1 MKKIFTLLFVL
12 MTTLAV
18 SAQDLQGKLVIGK
31 VFYAGS
37 TRLNGATPKNYM
49 CHLYI
54 ELYNNS
60 AETIDVAGTYVA
72 MANSDA
78 AANAWAATDMVDD
91 KAGMAVFKQVFQIP
105 AGSPVLME
113 PGKSLVITNCAIDH
127 SEIAEGKVDLSKA
140 DFELKS
146 TNAAFNFHSDAVPA
160 MGIAYSANAAQD
172 YINFMNPGPL
182 GIALFK
188 ADTDIANCAKTF
200 PKGKETGNQYL
211 IIPMA
216 NSIDAVDIVKQKT
229 PSADDKRFT
238 ADYDAGFTCTADPNT
253 FNCQAVARK
262 VASMDGDRKVLQ
274 DTNNSTDDFES
285 LWNVQTGVYD
295 VKEAATIAEFNA
307 IADGKLVKLTLAD
320 ARVNAFNDLDR
331 AYYVED
337 ASGATVIK
345 GVNLTKGTK
354 LNGYIIG
361 TKGSEDVDYVNDPS
375 QAYEYSLTVVDASLS
390 AFEATETELVGTPMT
405 IAEAAAQANYGRLVT
420 LSNVKI
426 EAIGNGMNKL
436 LTDAENNTM
445 KTRDLFGVLSSEY
458 TWPAKATSITGVVI
472 YYYTGWFLIPISE
485 DAIVADT
492 STGIETIHNSQFTVK
507 NSIYNLQGIR
517 LNSLQKGLNIVNGKK
532 VVIR

>member
-1 MKKIFTLLFVL
+1 MKKFFTLLFVF
-12 MTTLAV
+12 LAALNA
-18 SAQDLQGKLVIGK
+18 SAEDLQGKLVIGK

-37 TRLNGATPKNYM
+37 VRLNGATPKNYL

-60 AETIDVAGTYVA
+60 AESIDVAGTYVA

-78 AANAWAATDMVDD
+78 AANAWAAADMKDD

-105 AGSPVLME
+105 AGSPVVME

-160 MGIAYSANAAQD
+160 MTIAYSAAANQD

-188 ADTDIANCAKTF
+188 ADTDIANCAKTL

-211 IIPMA
+211 VIPMA

-238 ADYDAGFTCTADPNT
+238 DDYDAGFTCTADPNT

-262 VASMDGDRKVLQ
+262 VLSHDGGRMVLK
-274 DTNNSTDDFES
+274 DTNNSSDDFES

-307 IADGKLVKLTLAD
+307 IENGKLVKLALAD

-354 LNGYIIG
+354 LNGYLIG
-361 TKGSEDVDYVNDPS
+361 QKDITDVDYVNDPS
-375 QAYEYSLTVVDASLS
+375 QAYEHSLTVDASQS
-390 AFEATETELVGTPMT
+390 VFEAAEAEMVGTPMT

-420 LSNVKI
+420 LSNIKI

-458 TWPAKATSITGVVI
+458 TWPAKATSITGVVLF
-472 YYYTGWFLIPISE
+472 YMTGWFLIPISE
-485 DAIVADT
+485 DAIVADN

>member
-1 MKKIFTLLFVL
+1 MKKFFTLLFVFL
-12 MTTLAV
+12 TALSA

-31 VFYAGS
+31 VFYSGS
-37 TRLNGATPKNYM
+37 TRLNGATPKNYL

-54 ELYNNS
+54 ELYNNA

-78 AANAWAATDMVDD
+78 AANAWAAADMVDD

-127 SEIAEGKVDLSKA
+127 SEIAEGRVDLSNA

-146 TNAAFNFHSDAVPA
+146 TNAAFNFHTETVPA
-160 MGIAYSANAAQD
+160 MTIAYSANASQD
-172 YINFMNPGPL
+172 YINFMNPGPD

-188 ADTDIANCAKTF
+188 ADTDIAGCAKTYG
-200 PKGKETGNQYL
+200 KGKDSGNEFL
-211 IIPMA
+211 VLPMA

-238 ADYDAGFTCTADPNT
+238 DAYDAGFTCTADPGNFT
-253 FNCQAVARK
+253 CQAVARK
-262 VASMDGDRKVLQ
+262 VVSTDGDRKVLQ
-274 DTNNSTDDFES
+274 DTNNSSDDFES
-285 LWNVQTGVYD
+285 LWNVQPRVYD

-307 IADGKLVKLTLAD
+307 IENGKVVKLALTD

-345 GVNLTKGTK
+345 GVNLTKSTA
-354 LNGYIIG
+354 LSGYVIG
-361 TKGSEDVDYVNDPS
+361 TKEIKDVDYMNDPS
-375 QAYEYSLTVVDASLS
+375 QAYEHSLTVDASWS
-390 AFEATETELVGTPMT
+390 AYEAAETELVGTSMT
-405 IAEAAAQANYGRLVT
+405 IAEAAVQANYGRLVT
-420 LSNVKI
+420 LSDVEI
-426 EAIGNGMNKL
+426 TQVGNGLNKQL
-436 LTDAENNTM
+436 KDAAGNTI
-445 KTRDLFGVLSSEY
+445 KARDLFGILPSDYE
-458 TWPAKATSITGVVI
+458 WPAKATSITGVVL
-472 YYYTGWFLIPISE
+472 YYMTGWFLMPISVE
-485 DAIVADT
+485 AIVADA
-492 STGIETIHNSQFTVK
+492 TGIENVHNSQFTVN

-517 LNSLQKGLNIVNGKK
+517 LNGLQKGINIINGKK
-532 VVIR
+532 VVIK

>member
-1 MKKIFTLLFVL
+1 MKKLFTLLFVF
-12 MTTLAV
+12 LAALSA

-127 SEIAEGKVDLSKA
+127 SDIAEGRVDLSNA
-140 DFELKS
+140 DFEVKS
-146 TNAAFNFHSDAVPA
+146 ANNAFNFHSETVPA
-160 MGIAYSANAAQD
+160 MTLVYSAAANQD
-172 YINFMNPGPL
+172 FINFMNPGPD

-188 ADTDIANCAKTF
+188 ADTDIANCAKTYK
-200 PKGKETGNQYL
+200 KGKDSGNQYL

-216 NSIDAVDIVKQKT
+216 NSIDAVDIVYQKT
-229 PSADDKRFT
+229 PSANDKRFT
-238 ADYDAGFTCTADPNT
+238 AEYDAGFTCTADINN

-262 VASMDGDRKVLQ
+262 LVNTENGRKVLQ
-274 DTNNSTDDFES
+274 DTNNSSDDFVT
-285 LWNVQTGVYD
+285 LYNVQPRVYD
-295 VKEAATIAEFNA
+295 GIVAATIAEFNA
-307 IADGKLVKLTLAD
+307 VKDGMTAKLMLTN
-320 ARVNAFNDLDR
+320 ARVNAFNDLDQ

-337 ASGATVIK
+337 ASAATVVK
-345 GVNLTKGTK
+345 GVNLTTGTL

-361 TKGSEDVDYVNDPS
+361 TKSTTDVDYINTPS
-375 QAYEYSLTVVDASLS
+375 QGLEYSLTAKDATLS
-390 AFEATETELVGTPMT
+390 DFEATQTTLAGTSMT
-405 IAEAAAQANYGRLVT
+405 IAEACAQANYGKLVT
-420 LSNVKI
+420 LSDVEI
-426 EAIGNGMNKL
+426 AALGNGMNKQL
-436 LTDAENNTM
+436 KDATGKTM
-445 KTRDLFGVLSSEY
+445 KARDLFGVLPENY
-458 TWPAKATSITGVVI
+458 EWPTKATTITGVVL
-472 YYYTGWFLIPISE
+472 YYMTGWFLMPISV
-485 DAIVADT
+485 DAIVADA
-492 STGIETIHNSQFTVK
+492 TGIETVHNSQFTVS
-507 NSIYNLQGIR
+507 NSIYSLQGIR

-532 VVIR
+532 VVIK

>member
-1 MKKIFTLLFVL
+1 MKKLFTLLFVF
-12 MTTLAV
+12 LAALSA

-37 TRLNGATPKNYM
+37 TRLNGATPKNYL

-72 MANSDA
+72 MANTDA
-78 AANAWAATDMVDD
+78 AANAWAATDMTGD
-91 KAGMAVFKQVFQIP
+91 KEGMAVFKQVFQIP

-127 SEIAEGKVDLSKA
+127 SEIAEGKVDLSNA
-140 DFELKS
+140 EFELKS
-146 TNAAFNFHSDAVPA
+146 ANAAFNFHSDAVPA
-160 MGIAYSANAAQD
+160 MTIAYSANASQD
-172 YINFMNPGPL
+172 YINFVNPGPD

-188 ADTDIANCAKTF
+188 ADTDIANCAKTYG
-200 PKGKETGNQYL
+200 KGKDTGNEYL

-238 ADYDAGFTCTADPNT
+238 DAYDAGFTCTADPNV

-262 VASMDGDRKVLQ
+262 VVSNDGSRKVLQ
-274 DTNNSTDDFES
+274 DTNNSSEDFES
-285 LWNVQTGVYD
+285 LWNVQPRVYD

-307 IADGKLVKLTLAD
+307 IENGKVVKLALTD

-331 AYYVED
+331 SYYVED

-345 GVNLTKGTK
+345 GVNLTKSTV
-354 LNGYIIG
+354 LSGYVIG
-361 TKGSEDVDYVNDPS
+361 TKEITDVDYMNDPS
-375 QAYEYSLTVVDASLS
+375 QAYEHSLTVDASWS
-390 AFEATETELVGTPMT
+390 AYEAAETELVGTPMT
-405 IAEAAAQANYGRLVT
+405 IAEAAVQANYGRLVT
-420 LSNVKI
+420 LSDVEI
-426 EAIGNGMNKL
+426 TQIGNGLNKQL
-436 LTDAENNTM
+436 KDAAGNTI
-445 KTRDLFGVLSSEY
+445 KARDLFGILPDGYE
-458 TWPAKATSITGVVI
+458 WPAKATSITGVVL
-472 YYYTGWFLIPISE
+472 YYMTGWFLMPISVE
-485 DAIVADT
+485 AIVADA
-492 STGIETIHNSQFTVK
+492 TGIETIHNSQFTVK

-532 VVIR
+532 VVIK

>member
-1 MKKIFTLLFVL
+1 MKKLFTLLFVF
-12 MTTLAV
+12 LAALSA

-72 MANSDA
+72 MANTDA

-91 KAGMAVFKQVFQIP
+91 KEGMAVFKQVFQIP

-127 SEIAEGKVDLSKA
+127 SEIAEGKVDLSNA
-140 DFELKS
+140 EFELKS
-146 TNAAFNFHSDAVPA
+146 ANNAFNFHTETVPA
-160 MGIAYSANAAQD
+160 MTIAYSANASQD
-172 YINFMNPGPL
+172 YINFVNPGPD

-188 ADTDIANCAKTF
+188 ADTDIANCAKTY
-200 PKGKETGNQYL
+200 PKGKETGNEYL

-238 ADYDAGFTCTADPNT
+238 DAYDAGFTCTADPNV

-262 VASMDGDRKVLQ
+262 VVSNDGSRKVLQ
-274 DTNNSTDDFES
+274 DTNNSSDDFES
-285 LWNVQTGVYD
+285 LWNVQPRVYD

-307 IADGKLVKLTLAD
+307 IENGKVVKLALTD

-345 GVNLTKGTK
+345 GVNLTKSTV
-354 LNGYIIG
+354 LNGYVIG
-361 TKGSEDVDYVNDPS
+361 TKEITDVDYVNVPS
-375 QAYEYSLTVVDASLS
+375 QAYEHSLTVDASWS
-390 AFEATETELVGTPMT
+390 AYEAAETELVGTPMT
-405 IAEAAAQANYGRLVT
+405 IAEAAVQANYGRLVT
-420 LSNVKI
+420 LSDVEI
-426 EAIGNGMNKL
+426 TQIGNGLNKQL
-436 LTDAENNTM
+436 KDAAGNTI
-445 KTRDLFGVLSSEY
+445 KARDLFGILPSDYE
-458 TWPAKATSITGVVI
+458 WPAKATSITGVVL
-472 YYYTGWFLIPISE
+472 YYMTGWFLMPISVE
-485 DAIVADT
+485 AIVADA
-492 STGIETIHNSQFTVK
+492 TGIETIHNSQFTVK

-532 VVIR
+532 VVIK

>member
-1 MKKIFTLLFVL
+1 MKKLFTLLFVL
-12 MTTLAV
+12 LAAL
-18 SAQDLQGKLVIGK
+18 SASAEDLQGKLVIGK

-91 KAGMAVFKQVFQIP
+91 KEGMAVFKQVFQIP
-105 AGSPVLME
+105 AGSPVVME
-113 PGKSLVITNCAIDH
+113 PGKSLVITTCAIDH
-127 SEIAEGKVDLSKA
+127 SEIAEGKVDLSTA
-140 DFELKS
+140 DFEVKS
-146 TNAAFNFHSDAVPA
+146 ANAAFNNHSETVPA
-160 MGIAYSANAAQD
+160 MTLVYSAAANQD
-172 YINFMNPGPL
+172 FINFMNPGPD

-188 ADTDIANCAKTF
+188 ADTDIANCAKTYK
-200 PKGKETGNQYL
+200 KGKDSGNQYL

-216 NSIDAVDIVKQKT
+216 NSIDAVDIVYQKT
-229 PSADDKRFT
+229 PSANDKRFT
-238 ADYDAGFTCTADPNT
+238 DDYDAGFTCTTDINT

-274 DTNNSTDDFES
+274 DTNNSSDDFES
-285 LWNVQTGVYD
+285 LWNVQPRVYD
-295 VKEAATIAEFNA
+295 VKEAATIADFNA
-307 IADGKLVKLTLAD
+307 IEDGKIVKLTLAD
-320 ARVNAFNDLDR
+320 ARVNAYYDLDR

-345 GVNLTKGTK
+345 GVNLTAAIL

-361 TKGSEDVDYVNDPS
+361 KKGSTDVDYVNVPS
-375 QAYEYSLTVVDASLS
+375 QAYEYSLTIEDATLS
-390 AFEATETELVGTPMT
+390 AYEATETELVGTPMT
-405 IAEAAAQANYGRLVT
+405 IAETAAQANYGRLVT
-420 LSNVKI
+420 LSDVEI
-426 EAIGNGMNKL
+426 TALGNGMNKQL
-436 LTDAENNTM
+436 KDADGNTI
-445 KTRDLFGVLSSEY
+445 KARDLFGVLSEGY
-458 TWPAKATSITGVVI
+458 EWPAKATSITGVVL
-472 YYYTGWFLIPISE
+472 YYMTGWFLIPISA
-485 DAIVADT
+485 DAIVTNA
-492 STGIETIHNSQFTVK
+492 TGIETIHNSQFTVK

-532 VVIR
+532 VVIK

>member
-1 MKKIFTLLFVL
+1 MKKLFTLLFVL
-12 MTTLAV
+12 LAAL
-18 SAQDLQGKLVIGK
+18 SASAEDLQGKLVIGK

-37 TRLNGATPKNYM
+37 VRLNGATPKNYM

-78 AANAWAATDMVDD
+78 AANAWAAVDMVED

-105 AGSPVLME
+105 AGSPVVME

-238 ADYDAGFTCTADPNT
+238 AEYDAGFTCTADVNNY
-253 FNCQAVARK
+253 NCQAVARK
-262 VASMDGDRKVLQ
+262 VVSNDGSRKVLQ
-274 DTNNSTDDFES
+274 DTNNSSDDFES
-285 LWNVQTGVYD
+285 LWNVQPRVYD

-337 ASGATVIK
+337 ASGATVVK
-345 GVNLTKGTK
+345 GVNLT
-354 LNGYIIG
+354 
-361 TKGSEDVDYVNDPS
+361 
-375 QAYEYSLTVVDASLS
+375 
-390 AFEATETELVGTPMT
+390 TELVGTPMT

-532 VVIR
+532 VVIK

>member
-1 MKKIFTLLFVL
+1 MKKLFTLLFVF
-12 MTTLAV
+12 LAALGA

-127 SEIAEGKVDLSKA
+127 SEIAEGKVDLSNA
-140 DFELKS
+140 EFELKS
-146 TNAAFNFHSDAVPA
+146 ANNAFNFHSEAVPA
-160 MGIAYSANAAQD
+160 MTIAYSANASQD
-172 YINFMNPGPL
+172 YINFVNPGPD

-188 ADTDIANCAKTF
+188 ADTDIANCAKTY
-200 PKGKETGNQYL
+200 PKGKETGNEYL
-211 IIPMA
+211 VIPMA

-238 ADYDAGFTCTADPNT
+238 DAYDAGFTCTADPNA

-262 VASMDGDRKVLQ
+262 VVSNDGSRKVLQ
-274 DTNNSTDDFES
+274 DTNNSSDDFES
-285 LWNVQTGVYD
+285 LWNVQPRVYD

-307 IADGKLVKLTLAD
+307 IENGKVVKLALTD

-345 GVNLTKGTK
+345 GVNLTKSTV
-354 LNGYIIG
+354 LNGYVIG
-361 TKGSEDVDYVNDPS
+361 TKEITDVDYMNVPS
-375 QAYEYSLTVVDASLS
+375 QAYEHSLTVDASWS
-390 AFEATETELVGTPMT
+390 AYEAAETELVGTPMT
-405 IAEAAAQANYGRLVT
+405 IAEAAVQANYGRLVT
-420 LSNVKI
+420 LSDVEI
-426 EAIGNGMNKL
+426 TQIGNGLNKQL
-436 LTDAENNTM
+436 KDAAGNTI
-445 KTRDLFGVLSSEY
+445 KARDLFGILPSDYE
-458 TWPAKATSITGVVI
+458 WPAKATSITGVVL
-472 YYYTGWFLIPISE
+472 YYMTGWFLMPISVE
-485 DAIVADT
+485 AIVADA
-492 STGIETIHNSQFTVK
+492 TGIETIHNSQFTVK

-532 VVIR
+532 VVIK

>member
-1 MKKIFTLLFVL
+1 MKKFFTLLFVF
-12 MTTLAV
+12 LAALGA
-18 SAQDLQGKLVIGK
+18 SAEDLQGKLVIGK

-105 AGSPVLME
+105 AGSPVVME
-113 PGKSLVITNCAIDH
+113 PGKSLVITTCAIDH
-127 SEIAEGKVDLSKA
+127 SEIAEGKVDLSTA
-140 DFELKS
+140 DFEVKS
-146 TNAAFNFHSDAVPA
+146 ANNAFNFHSETVPA
-160 MGIAYSANAAQD
+160 MTLVYSAAANQD
-172 YINFMNPGPL
+172 YINFMNPGPD

-188 ADTDIANCAKTF
+188 ADTDIANCAKTYK
-200 PKGKETGNQYL
+200 KGKDSGNQYL

-216 NSIDAVDIVKQKT
+216 NSIDAVDIVYQKT
-229 PSADDKRFT
+229 PSANDKRFT
-238 ADYDAGFTCTADPNT
+238 DAYDAGFTCTADPNA

-262 VASMDGDRKVLQ
+262 VVSNDGSRKVLQ
-274 DTNNSTDDFES
+274 DTNNSSDDFES
-285 LWNVQTGVYD
+285 LWNVQPRVYD
-295 VKEAATIAEFNA
+295 VKEAASMAEFNA
-307 IADGKLVKLTLAD
+307 IEDGKLVKLALAD
-320 ARVNAFNDLDR
+320 ARVNAFYDLDG

-361 TKGSEDVDYVNDPS
+361 TKSTTDVDYINTPS
-375 QAYEYSLTVVDASLS
+375 EGLEYTLTVQDATLS
-390 AFEATETELVGTPMT
+390 AFEATQTTLAGTSMT
-405 IAEAAAQANYGRLVT
+405 IAEACAQANYGKLVT
-420 LSNVKI
+420 LSDVEI
-426 EAIGNGMNKL
+426 TQIGNGLNKQL
-436 LTDAENNTM
+436 KDVAGNTM
-445 KTRDLFGVLSSEY
+445 KARDLFGVLPYDYE
-458 TWPAKATSITGVVI
+458 WPAKATSITGVVL
-472 YYYTGWFLIPISE
+472 YYMTGWFLIPISAE
-485 DAIVADT
+485 AIVADA
-492 STGIETIHNSQFTVK
+492 TGIETIHNSQFTVK

-517 LNSLQKGLNIVNGKK
+517 LNGLQRGLNIVNGKK
-532 VVIR
+532 VVIK

>member
-1 MKKIFTLLFVL
+1 MKKLFTLLFVF
-12 MTTLAV
+12 LAALSA

-37 TRLNGATPKNYM
+37 TRLNGATPKNYL

-72 MANSDA
+72 MANTDA

-127 SEIAEGKVDLSKA
+127 SEIAEGKVDLSNA
-140 DFELKS
+140 EFELKS
-146 TNAAFNFHSDAVPA
+146 ANNAFNFHSETVPA
-160 MGIAYSANAAQD
+160 MTIAYSANASQD
-172 YINFMNPGPL
+172 YINFVNPGPD

-188 ADTDIANCAKTF
+188 ADTDIANCAKTY

-211 IIPMA
+211 VIPMA

-238 ADYDAGFTCTADPNT
+238 AEYDAGFTCTADVNN

-262 VASMDGDRKVLQ
+262 VVSNDGSRKVLQ
-274 DTNNSTDDFES
+274 DTNNSSEDFES
-285 LWNVQTGVYD
+285 LWNVQPRVYD

-307 IADGKLVKLTLAD
+307 IENGKVVKLALTD

-331 AYYVED
+331 SYYVED

-345 GVNLTKGTK
+345 GVNLTKSTV
-354 LNGYIIG
+354 LNGYVIG
-361 TKGSEDVDYVNDPS
+361 TKEITDVDYMNVPS
-375 QAYEYSLTVVDASLS
+375 QAYEHSLTVDASWS
-390 AFEATETELVGTPMT
+390 AYEAAETELVGTPMT
-405 IAEAAAQANYGRLVT
+405 IAEAAVQANYGRLVT
-420 LSNVKI
+420 LSDVEI
-426 EAIGNGMNKL
+426 TQIGNGLNKQL
-436 LTDAENNTM
+436 KDAAGNTI
-445 KTRDLFGVLSSEY
+445 KARDLFGILPDGYE
-458 TWPAKATSITGVVI
+458 WPAKATSITGVVL
-472 YYYTGWFLIPISE
+472 YYMTGWFLMPISVE
-485 DAIVADT
+485 AIVADA
-492 STGIETIHNSQFTVK
+492 TGIETIHNSQFTVK

-532 VVIR
+532 VVIK

>member
-1 MKKIFTLLFVL
+1 MKKLFTLLFVF
-12 MTTLAV
+12 LAALSA

-37 TRLNGATPKNYM
+37 TRLNGATPKNYL

-91 KAGMAVFKQVFQIP
+91 KEGMAVFKQVFQIP

-127 SEIAEGKVDLSKA
+127 SEIAEGKVDLSNA
-140 DFELKS
+140 EFELKS
-146 TNAAFNFHSDAVPA
+146 ANNAFNFHTETVPA
-160 MGIAYSANAAQD
+160 MTIAYSANASQD
-172 YINFMNPGPL
+172 YINFVNPGPD

-188 ADTDIANCAKTF
+188 ADTDIANCAKTY

-211 IIPMA
+211 VIPMA

-238 ADYDAGFTCTADPNT
+238 DAYDAGFTCTADPNV

-262 VASMDGDRKVLQ
+262 VVSNDGSRKVLQ
-274 DTNNSTDDFES
+274 DTNNSSEDFES
-285 LWNVQTGVYD
+285 LWNVQPRVYD

-307 IADGKLVKLTLAD
+307 IENGKVVKLALTD

-331 AYYVED
+331 SYYVED

-345 GVNLTKGTK
+345 GVNLTKSTV
-354 LNGYIIG
+354 LNGYVIG
-361 TKGSEDVDYVNDPS
+361 TKEITDVDYMNDPS
-375 QAYEYSLTVVDASLS
+375 QAYEHSLTVDASWS
-390 AFEATETELVGTPMT
+390 AYEAAETELVGTPMT
-405 IAEAAAQANYGRLVT
+405 IAEAAVQANYGRLVT
-420 LSNVKI
+420 LSDVEI
-426 EAIGNGMNKL
+426 TQIGNGLNKQL
-436 LTDAENNTM
+436 KDAAGNTI
-445 KTRDLFGVLSSEY
+445 KARDLFGILPSDYE
-458 TWPAKATSITGVVI
+458 WPAKATSITGVVL
-472 YYYTGWFLIPISE
+472 YYMTGWFLMPISVE
-485 DAIVADT
+485 AIVADA
-492 STGIETIHNSQFTVK
+492 TGIETIHNSQFTVK

-532 VVIR
+532 VVIK

>member
-1 MKKIFTLLFVL
+1 MKKLFTLLFVF
-12 MTTLAV
+12 LAALSA

-37 TRLNGATPKNYM
+37 TRLNGATPKNYL

-72 MANSDA
+72 MANTDA

-91 KAGMAVFKQVFQIP
+91 KEGMAVFKQVFQIP

-127 SEIAEGKVDLSKA
+127 SEIAEGQVDLSTA

-146 TNAAFNFHSDAVPA
+146 ANNAFNFHSEAVPA
-160 MGIAYSANAAQD
+160 MTIAYSANASQD
-172 YINFMNPGPL
+172 YINFVNPGPD

-188 ADTDIANCAKTF
+188 ADTDIANCAKTY
-200 PKGKETGNQYL
+200 PKGKETGNEYL

-238 ADYDAGFTCTADPNT
+238 DAYDAGFTCTADPNA

-262 VASMDGDRKVLQ
+262 VVSNDGSRKVLQ
-274 DTNNSTDDFES
+274 DTNNSSEDFES
-285 LWNVQTGVYD
+285 LWNVQPRVYD

-307 IADGKLVKLTLAD
+307 IENGKVVKLALTD

-345 GVNLTKGTK
+345 GVNLVKSTV
-354 LNGYIIG
+354 LNGYVIG
-361 TKGSEDVDYVNDPS
+361 TKEITDVDYVNVPS
-375 QAYEYSLTVVDASLS
+375 QAYEHSLTVDASWS
-390 AFEATETELVGTPMT
+390 AYEAAETELMGTPMT
-405 IAEAAAQANYGRLVT
+405 IAEAAVQANYGRLVT
-420 LSNVKI
+420 LSDVEI
-426 EAIGNGMNKL
+426 TQIGNGLNKQL
-436 LTDAENNTM
+436 KDAAGNTI
-445 KTRDLFGVLSSEY
+445 KARDLFGILPDGYE
-458 TWPAKATSITGVVI
+458 WPAKATSITGVVL
-472 YYYTGWFLIPISE
+472 YYMTGWFLMPISVE
-485 DAIVADT
+485 AIIADA
-492 STGIETIHNSQFTVK
+492 TGIETIHNSQFTVK

-532 VVIR
+532 IVIK

>member
-1 MKKIFTLLFVL
+1 MKKLFTLLFVF
-12 MTTLAV
+12 LAALSA

-37 TRLNGATPKNYM
+37 TRLNGATPKNYL

-127 SEIAEGKVDLSKA
+127 SEIAEGKVDLSNA
-140 DFELKS
+140 EFELKS
-146 TNAAFNFHSDAVPA
+146 ANNAFNFHTETVPA
-160 MGIAYSANAAQD
+160 MTIAYSANASQD
-172 YINFMNPGPL
+172 YINFVNPGPD

-188 ADTDIANCAKTF
+188 ADTDIANCAKTY

-211 IIPMA
+211 VIPMA

-238 ADYDAGFTCTADPNT
+238 DAYDAGFTCTADPNV

-262 VASMDGDRKVLQ
+262 VVSNDGSRKVLQ
-274 DTNNSTDDFES
+274 DTNNSSEDFES
-285 LWNVQTGVYD
+285 LWNVQPRVYD

-307 IADGKLVKLTLAD
+307 IENGKVVKLALTD

-331 AYYVED
+331 SYYVED

-345 GVNLTKGTK
+345 GVNLTKSTV
-354 LNGYIIG
+354 LNGYVIG
-361 TKGSEDVDYVNDPS
+361 TKEITDVDYMNDPS
-375 QAYEYSLTVVDASLS
+375 QAYEHSLTVDASWS
-390 AFEATETELVGTPMT
+390 AYEAAETELVGTPMT
-405 IAEAAAQANYGRLVT
+405 IAEAAVQANYGRLVT
-420 LSNVKI
+420 LSDVEI
-426 EAIGNGMNKL
+426 TQIGNGLNKQL
-436 LTDAENNTM
+436 KDAAGNTI
-445 KTRDLFGVLSSEY
+445 KARDLFGILPSDYE
-458 TWPAKATSITGVVI
+458 WPAKATSITGVVL
-472 YYYTGWFLIPISE
+472 YYMTGWFLMPISVE
-485 DAIVADT
+485 AIVADA
-492 STGIETIHNSQFTVK
+492 TGIETIHNSQFTVK

-532 VVIR
+532 VVIK

>member
-1 MKKIFTLLFVL
+1 MKKLFTLLFVF
-12 MTTLAV
+12 LAALSA

-37 TRLNGATPKNYM
+37 TRLNGATPKNYL

-127 SEIAEGKVDLSKA
+127 SEIAEGKVDLSNA
-140 DFELKS
+140 EFELKS
-146 TNAAFNFHSDAVPA
+146 ANNAFNFHTETVPA
-160 MGIAYSANAAQD
+160 MTIAYSANASQD
-172 YINFMNPGPL
+172 YINFVNPGPD

-188 ADTDIANCAKTF
+188 ADTDIANCAKTY
-200 PKGKETGNQYL
+200 PKGKETGNEYL

-238 ADYDAGFTCTADPNT
+238 DAYDAGFTCTADPNV

-262 VASMDGDRKVLQ
+262 VVSNDGSRKVLQ
-274 DTNNSTDDFES
+274 DTNNSSEDFES
-285 LWNVQTGVYD
+285 LWNVQPRVYD

-307 IADGKLVKLTLAD
+307 IENGKVVKLALTD

-331 AYYVED
+331 SYYVED

-345 GVNLTKGTK
+345 GVNLTKSTV
-354 LNGYIIG
+354 LNGYVIG
-361 TKGSEDVDYVNDPS
+361 TKEITDVDYMNDPS
-375 QAYEYSLTVVDASLS
+375 QAYEHSLTVDASWS
-390 AFEATETELVGTPMT
+390 AYEAAETELVGTPMT
-405 IAEAAAQANYGRLVT
+405 IAEAAVQANYGRLVT
-420 LSNVKI
+420 LSDVEI
-426 EAIGNGMNKL
+426 TQIGNGLNKQL
-436 LTDAENNTM
+436 KDAAGNTI
-445 KTRDLFGVLSSEY
+445 KARDLFGILPDGYE
-458 TWPAKATSITGVVI
+458 WPAKATSITGVVL
-472 YYYTGWFLIPISE
+472 YYMTGWFLMPISVE
-485 DAIVADT
+485 AIVADA
-492 STGIETIHNSQFTVK
+492 TGIETIHNSQFTVK

-532 VVIR
+532 VVIK

>member
-1 MKKIFTLLFVL
+1 MKKFFTLLFVF
-12 MTTLAV
+12 LAALSA

-37 TRLNGATPKNYM
+37 TRLNGATPKNYL

-72 MANSDA
+72 MANTDA

-91 KAGMAVFKQVFQIP
+91 KEGMAVFKQVFQIP

-127 SEIAEGKVDLSKA
+127 SEIAEGQVDLSTA

-146 TNAAFNFHSDAVPA
+146 ANAAFNFHSDAVPA
-160 MGIAYSANAAQD
+160 MTIAYSANASQD
-172 YINFMNPGPL
+172 YINFVNPGPD

-188 ADTDIANCAKTF
+188 ADTDIANCAKTY
-200 PKGKETGNQYL
+200 PKGKDTGNEYL

-238 ADYDAGFTCTADPNT
+238 DAYDAGFTCTADPNA

-262 VASMDGDRKVLQ
+262 VVSNDGSRKVLQ
-274 DTNNSTDDFES
+274 DTNNSSDDFES
-285 LWNVQTGVYD
+285 LWNVQPRVYD

-307 IADGKLVKLTLAD
+307 IENGKVVKLALTD

-345 GVNLTKGTK
+345 GVNLVKSTV
-354 LNGYIIG
+354 LNGYVIG
-361 TKGSEDVDYVNDPS
+361 TKEITDVDYMNVPS
-375 QAYEYSLTVVDASLS
+375 QAYEHSLTVDASWS
-390 AFEATETELVGTPMT
+390 AYEAAETELVGTPMT
-405 IAEAAAQANYGRLVT
+405 IAEAAVQANYGRLVT
-420 LSNVKI
+420 LSDVEI
-426 EAIGNGMNKL
+426 TQIGNGLNKQL
-436 LTDAENNTM
+436 KDAAGNTI
-445 KTRDLFGVLSSEY
+445 KARDLFGILPSDYE
-458 TWPAKATSITGVVI
+458 WPAKATSITGVVL
-472 YYYTGWFLIPISE
+472 YYMTGWFLMPISVE
-485 DAIVADT
+485 AIVADA
-492 STGIETIHNSQFTVK
+492 TGIETIHNSQFTVK

-532 VVIR
+532 VVIK